1 MAKVKVRTIH
11 REELPGVAILRDA
24 VASDLAAYPSSSGT
38 LDLEM
43 DSDPNLRHLLAHD
56 PDGFFT
62 SYEGDETL
70 GFAASH
76 VRARQCVLS
85 ELWVLPQ
92 HQGRGAGQAL
102 LSRALAYGERSGARE
117 YLAIVPSEPGIQA
130 LLFASGFTPMT
141 PVYQFTLP
149 VSSAAGL
156 AAGLKSLLPG
166 KDATTDLLN
175 RRGQADIDRIDRVT
189 RNITR
194 DVDHVF
200 WLKERELR
208 AALVQQGARIAAYA
222 YGGSHQVGPVAG
234 STQDAALSALGWALD
249 LAVKEGAVGSFELR
263 IPAPFRS
270 AVDALLETDARL
282 AATLQVYGKDLALS
296 FDRSLFG
303 TLCLP

>member
-1 MAKVKVRTIH
+1 MAKIKVRTIN
-11 REELPGVAILRDA
+11 REELPGIAILRDA
-24 VASDLAAYPSSSGT
+24 VAAGLAAYPSSRGT

-43 DSDPNLRHLLAHD
+43 DTDPELRHLLSHD

-62 SYEGDETL
+62 AYEGGETL

-92 HQGRGAGQAL
+92 HHGRGAGNAL
-102 LSRALAYGERSGARE
+102 LTRALAYGERSGARE
-117 YLAIVPSEPGIQA
+117 FLAIVPAEPAVQA
-130 LLFASGFTPMT
+130 LMLGHGFEPMT
-141 PVYQFTLP
+141 PVYQF
-149 VSSAAGL
+149 SL
-156 AAGLKSLLPG
+156 AAKSAPQLARGLTGLLPG
-166 KDATTDLLN
+166 KDATDDLLS

-194 DVDHVF
+194 ESDHVY
-200 WLKERELR
+200 WLKERQLR

-222 YGGSHQVGPVAG
+222 YAGKDQVGPVAG
-234 STQDAALSALGWALD
+234 STQDAALAALGWALD
-249 LAVKEGAVGSFELR
+249 LAIGAGATGEIELR
-263 IPAPFRS
+263 VPAPFGS
-270 AVDALLETDARL
+270 AVEALLDTDAELR
-282 AATLQVYGKDLALS
+282 ATLLVYGRGVSLA